1 VAAHK
6 WFDDTGVLPELLIA
20 TASGSLRLADPARVV
35 LGDPAVLTRIHRR
48 PPINRTEMTKS
59 AHPVETTYHN
69 LKEAVRHA
77 SREQPT
83 A

>member
-1 VAAHK
+1 
-6 WFDDTGVLPELLIA
+6 
-20 TASGSLRLADPARVV
+20 
-35 LGDPAVLTRIHRR
+35 
-48 PPINRTEMTKS
+48 MTKS
-59 AHPVETTYHN
+59 ADPVETAYDN